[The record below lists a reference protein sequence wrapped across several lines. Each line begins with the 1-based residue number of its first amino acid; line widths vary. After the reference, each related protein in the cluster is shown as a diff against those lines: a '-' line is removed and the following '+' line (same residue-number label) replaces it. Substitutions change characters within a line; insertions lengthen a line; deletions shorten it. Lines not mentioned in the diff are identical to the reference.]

1 MSVGDDGEVFQVRK
15 SSQSKKLM
23 RQLDKE
29 RKRRKDQ
36 DKVPQSSNGNS
47 NIINIKQEPSSP
59 PAVTQIVTHINEDK
73 KKKTLILNGREAEF
87 ARQNSESDEEDGENE
102 LPRFSKPKQLKQV
115 LESKYSIFVFVA

>member
-1 MSVGDDGEVFQVRK
+1 
-15 SSQSKKLM
+15 M

-36 DKVPQSSNGNS
+36 DKGPQSSNGNS
-47 NIINIKQEPSSP
+47 NIMNIKQEPPSP

-73 KKKTLILNGREAEF
+73 KKKPLILNGREAEF
-87 ARQNSESDEEDGENE
+87 ARQNSESDEDGENE

-115 LESKYSIFVFVA
+115 LESE